1 MSGEKL
7 SDNVYNEYPLKSGQS
22 EYIDKIW
29 TFKCKTVNNE
39 KVSFYLLPDY
49 TATLIYIRSGKSES
63 KDRLAVLGPCSV
75 KSTLLTSTEILLVGF
90 RFKPGLLPSAIG
102 LKPAVLK
109 DKLINSSNISVFGNY
124 GSLIKNIYS
133 AKTERSI
140 INYMGKLAAEL
151 SQLIK
156 FPDDEIAGS
165 ISLMINSGGNI
176 RESVLVEKLKIG
188 KRQFQRKFLE
198 SSGLSPKE
206 FCRLIRIHSSTREL
220 ATGNTDQYDV
230 LVNAGYYDQS
240 HYYREFKKLIGI
252 LPTAFVSR
260 QKKIK
265 YGRLEK

>member
-1 MSGEKL
+1 MTGEKNP
-7 SDNVYNEYPLKSGQS
+7 DNVYNEYPLKGGQS

-29 TFKCKTVNNE
+29 SFKCKTLDNK
-39 KVSFYLLPDY
+39 KVSFYLLPDF

-75 KSTLLTSTEILLVGF
+75 KSTLLTSTEALLVGF
-90 RFKPGLLPSAIG
+90 RFQPAMLPSAIG
-102 LKPAVLK
+102 LKPAALK
-109 DKLINSSNISVFGNY
+109 DKLTNSSNISVFANY
-124 GSLIKNIYS
+124 SSLIKNINR
-133 AKTERSI
+133 AKTEISI
-140 INYMGKLAAEL
+140 INYMGKLTTKL

-156 FPDDEIAGS
+156 PPDDEIARS
-165 ISLMINSGGNI
+165 IGLMISSSGNI

-198 SSGLSPKE
+198 YTGLSPKE

-220 ATGNTDQYDV
+220 ATGNSDQYDV

-240 HYYREFKKLIGI
+240 HYYREFKKLMGI

-260 QKKIK
+260 QKNIK